1 MGSTAGCSRLNTIAL
16 GFAEGLSAGG
26 RGFLH
31 RPDRV
36 RSWTSSGDADL

>member
-26 RGFLH
+26 HGFLH
-31 RPDRV
+31 RPNRV
-36 RSWTSSGDADL
+36 RS